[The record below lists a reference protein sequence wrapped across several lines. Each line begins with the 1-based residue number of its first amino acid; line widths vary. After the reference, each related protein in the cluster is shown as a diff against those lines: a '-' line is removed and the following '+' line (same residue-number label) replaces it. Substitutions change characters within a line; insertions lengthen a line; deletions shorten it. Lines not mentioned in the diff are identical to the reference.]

1 MGFIEFRSSTKA
13 VSEVLR
19 PIFVALVILNV
30 VNFSILIGIL
40 TLKRMPLWFNLACFV
55 LFMSVCASTS
65 IVFLSQKRMKEN
77 LFINTSDDEIGLR
90 DDKRSYKS
98 FLFKDLRLV
107 IVNKNKTGQIKQIEL
122 KTNGDRMTI
131 STMDKMNQFLEHIQN
146 HISYRSNIHERKT
159 SK

>member
-1 MGFIEFRSSTKA
+1 MGLMEFRSSNKTIR
-13 VSEVLR
+13 EVLR
-19 PIFVALVILNV
+19 PVFVALVILNV

-40 TLKRMPLWFNLACFV
+40 TLKKMPLWFNLACIV

-65 IVFLSQKRMKEN
+65 LVFLSQKRMKQN
-77 LFINTSDDEIGLR
+77 LFIYTSDDEIALK

-107 IVNKNKTGQIKQIEL
+107 IVNKNKTGQIKEIEL
-122 KTNGDRMTI
+122 KTSNDRMKI
-131 STMDKMNQFLEHIQN
+131 SAMEKMNKLFEHIEN
-146 HISYRSNIHERKT
+146 HIFSRSIIHERIT